1 MLNCNSDDDENEG
14 KNNADVGDPH
24 VSRETP
30 KEAPKETRSL
40 LGNIRKLS
48 KSFINFRSK
57 NKT

>member
-1 MLNCNSDDDENEG
+1 MLNSNSDDDENEG
-14 KNNADVGDPH
+14 KNNADVGD
-24 VSRETP
+24 RETP
-30 KEAPKETRSL
+30 KEAPRETRSL